1 MRAFDGQF
9 SDNRPIRRSAQEK
22 KKLLAELKETL
33 ANLKPQSAPSLRST
47 IVARIKEIEAEL
59 AAEPPPRSAGSRG
72 DGPRGEGSRG
82 DGPRSD
88 NPRRRD
94 LPPRR

>member
-9 SDNRPIRRSAQEK
+9 SDNRPIRRSALEK

-59 AAEPPPRSAGSRG
+59 AAEPPPRSAAPRG
-72 DGPRGEGSRG
+72 EGPRADGPRG
-82 DGPRSD
+82 D